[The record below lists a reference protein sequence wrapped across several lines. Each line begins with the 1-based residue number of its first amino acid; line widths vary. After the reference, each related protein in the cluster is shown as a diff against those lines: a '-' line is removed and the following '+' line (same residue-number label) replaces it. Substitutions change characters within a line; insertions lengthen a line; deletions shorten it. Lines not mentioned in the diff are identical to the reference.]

1 MENKLSDYQN
11 IMGWIGNTMNNKVRN
26 AASHDGV
33 EYNSE
38 TQMLNC
44 HYDQTDRN
52 KVYKLQLI
60 ELCDMVYMQLLHIME
75 ITILA
80 YTIVTRINTKK

>member
-1 MENKLSDYQN
+1 MENKLSDYQD

-26 AASHDGV
+26 AVSHDGV

-38 TQMLNC
+38 TQTLNC
-44 HYDQTDRN
+44 HYDPADKN

-75 ITILA
+75 ISILS
-80 YTIVTRINTKK
+80 YTIVTRINTKR